1 MTSRKRLTLA
11 VALPPLV
18 WAGQGLF
25 GWFVASHACPGTA
38 QPWSLT
44 TVRWLLVLATIV
56 ALAVSVPGLMV
67 AVRKREASNG
77 DHEKVHYLSMMGLL
91 VGATLTLGVL
101 LAGLPALMIGTCGV
115 MR

>member
-11 VALPPLV
+11 VALPPIFF
-18 WAGQGLF
+18 GIQGLF

-44 TVRWLLVLATIV
+44 TARWLLVVATVI
-56 ALAVSVPGLMV
+56 ALAVSVPALNA
-67 AVRKREASNG
+67 AVRRRGAANG
-77 DHEKVHYLSMMGLL
+77 DPEKIHYLSMMGLL

-101 LAGLPALMIGTCGV
+101 LAGLPALMIGSCGE

>member
-1 MTSRKRLTLA
+1 MTPQRRLTLA
-11 VALPPLV
+11 VALPPVV

-44 TVRWLLVLATIV
+44 TARWLVVAATI
-56 ALAVSVPGLMV
+56 LGLGVSVPGL
-67 AVRKREASNG
+67 AAAFRRREGKNG
-77 DHEKVHYLSMMGLL
+77 DGERVHYLSMTGLL
-91 VGATLTLGVL
+91 VGATLTLGL
-101 LAGLPALMIGTCGV
+101 ILAGLPALMLSACGE